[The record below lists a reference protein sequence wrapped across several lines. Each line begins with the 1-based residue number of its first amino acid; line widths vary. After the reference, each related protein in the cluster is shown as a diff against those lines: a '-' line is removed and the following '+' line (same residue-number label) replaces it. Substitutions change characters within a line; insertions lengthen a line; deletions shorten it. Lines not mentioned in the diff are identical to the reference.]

1 MARIEGIT
9 RSRSLLVRLVFFF
22 SRRCYGRVIT
32 PVRVYALHPRLL
44 LAVGHMEEVQEGA
57 RQLGASVKQL
67 ARMLVAW
74 RIGCPWCLDFGT
86 RASQDLLIADEQLR
100 ALPDYEHS
108 SLFSEEERAV
118 LRYADAMTTI
128 PVQVPDAV
136 FTALQAIYSDR
147 QILELTT
154 AIAWE
159 NYHARVNHAFGLEAE
174 RGYGEARLSGAD
186 ARGAKRPTCSRRC
199 LKRAR
204 ETVKKRK
211 DRTSTK
217 EVDPCHK
224 QPGH

>member
-32 PVRVYALHPRLL
+32 PARVYALHPRLL

-108 SLFSEEERAV
+108 SLFSEEERVV

-128 PVQVPDAV
+128 PVQVPEAV
-136 FTALQAIYSDR
+136 FTALKAIYSDR
-147 QILELTT
+147 QILEVTT

-159 NYHARVNHAFGLEAE
+159 NYHARVNHALGLEAE
-174 RGYGEARLSGAD
+174 GMARHICLVPMNVELRDQPAHTDALSQV
-186 ARGAKRPTCSRRC
+186 
-199 LKRAR
+199 R
-204 ETVKKRK
+204 ETVEQRK
-211 DRTSTK
+211 DRSSTK

-224 QPGH
+224 QPGY